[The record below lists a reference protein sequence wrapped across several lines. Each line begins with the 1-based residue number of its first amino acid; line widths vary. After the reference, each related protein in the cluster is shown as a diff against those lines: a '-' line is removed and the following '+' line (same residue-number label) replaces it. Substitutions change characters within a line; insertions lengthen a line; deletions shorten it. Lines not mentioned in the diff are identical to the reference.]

1 MDLYRLIFL
10 ESKAPFPVSCLG
22 FFLFYTT
29 RQRNFFFNKDIR
41 RAKSQWNGAN
51 TYFLSILKTTIATQ
65 ERKKNYLTTE
75 KIPQIVRRPLHGE
88 IHQALRQSAVR
99 KVASESV
106 RHHNLPS
113 SSSFRRLRV
122 LSILR
127 SQHLL
132 GPLGGRVPRAI
143 GSGPELRLAV
153 GVPAPVPVA
162 ARPSRA
168 TEVRAE
174 ARLPHG
180 MVFVV

>member
-1 MDLYRLIFL
+1 MLKVSGTGQTLIFFQF
-10 ESKAPFPVSCLG
+10 SKQQLP
-22 FFLFYTT
+22 
-29 RQRNFFFNKDIR
+29 QREKN
-41 RAKSQWNGAN
+41 
-51 TYFLSILKTTIATQ
+51 
-65 ERKKNYLTTE
+65 KNYLTTE

-113 SSSFRRLRV
+113 SFRRLRV
-122 LSILR
+122 FSILR

>member
-1 MDLYRLIFL
+1 MERG
-10 ESKAPFPVSCLG
+10 KH
-22 FFLFYTT
+22 LFS
-29 RQRNFFFNKDIR
+29 FN
-41 RAKSQWNGAN
+41 SQNNNCHKGKKN
-51 TYFLSILKTTIATQ
+51 
-65 ERKKNYLTTE
+65 KNYLTTE

-106 RHHNLPS
+106 RHHNLP
-113 SSSFRRLRV
+113 SFRRLRV